1 MIKPISDDLGTG
13 KQQNRYALVIGV
25 SKRAR
30 QITEEASKNKEVL
43 DEKPVEIAVQ
53 ELLGH
58 KFTLEKPKENQ

>member
-13 KQQNRYALVIGV
+13 KQQNRYELVIGV

-30 QITEEASKNKEVL
+30 EITEEASKNKEIL

-53 ELLGH
+53 ELLDH
-58 KFTLEKPKENQ
+58 KYTLEKPEEK

>member
-13 KQQNRYALVIGV
+13 KQQNRYELVIGV

-30 QITEEASKNKEVL
+30 EITEEASKNKEIL

-53 ELLGH
+53 ELLDH
-58 KFTLEKPKENQ
+58 KYTLEKPE